1 MLITPNL
8 RLMHIKR
15 NISRTLYALGLM
27 RTSDELA
34 REQFLALSRQ
44 VSIMYSIIISNSFFL
59 AFSVWN
65 DVGMLNAFAFPVF
78 ITPIMGMRYWIWR
91 NRAKGTEHLHISMIR
106 KALRG
111 NIITAFLIAFL
122 IGCWTVNM
130 MWSMTPQYFA
140 YVPLFTILSMITCAY
155 CLASLPAATYAVVIT
170 GTLYI
175 TFAMYMTGD
184 VMMMVMSG
192 NILIVIGFVIYM
204 VANQFGQFRKLV
216 ESRSK
221 IMAQRAHA
229 NRLAHNDQ
237 LTNMPNRRAFL
248 AALHSHKNKSGD
260 GPVAVVMM
268 DLNGFKPINDT
279 YGHSAGDKLLINAG
293 ECLTRVA
300 GGTGIVARLGGDE
313 FAVFFNNPP
322 GTKWVKDRVM
332 QMLHEIDKPVIIDE
346 HEIRMSAAFGI
357 CHVPQI
363 PEEPIEL
370 VQRADIALYDAK
382 NSKLSAIR
390 FFEGSMEE
398 RVQRRTRIEQALS
411 DSMQMASI
419 NLHFQPIFALN
430 NNAHV
435 GFEALARWD
444 HPELGMIPPTEFVG
458 AAERCGLATK
468 LTIHLFHQALKT
480 ASLWP
485 QHIQLS
491 FNLSGSGLG
500 TSNLDIILP
509 EILAQTHFCPS
520 RLSVEVT
527 ETALLSNPGVAQEML
542 ERLRQIGV
550 RIVLDD
556 FGAGY
561 ASIGYLQKM
570 QFDGIKLDGSL
581 IRNIVDDEKSR
592 NLLIG
597 VLHLCKSINAE
608 VTAEMVENEA
618 QLALL
623 RPLPIEFI
631 QGYLLGGPVPAE
643 FTLEQGAAKPAARSN
658 LMH

>member
-1 MLITPNL
+1 
-8 RLMHIKR
+8 MHIKR
-15 NISRTLYALGLM
+15 TLSRTIYALGLM

-44 VSIMYSIIISNSFFL
+44 VSIMYSVIIFNSFFL
-59 AFSVWN
+59 AFSVWS
-65 DVGMLNAFAFPVF
+65 DVGTVNAFAFPVL
-78 ITPIMGMRYWIWR
+78 ITPLMGIRYWIWHK
-91 NRAKGTEHLHISMIR
+91 RAKVIESFPIDVVR

-111 NIITAFLIAFL
+111 NVVTAFLIAFL

-140 YVPLFTILSMITCAY
+140 YVPLFTVLSMITCAY

-170 GTLYI
+170 GTTYI
-175 TFAMYMTGD
+175 ASAMYMTGD

-192 NILIVIGFVIYM
+192 NVMIITGFVIYM

-216 ESRSK
+216 ESRSQ

-248 AALHSHKNKSGD
+248 AALHNHKNNSAE

-279 YGHSAGDKLLINAG
+279 YGHCVGDELLINAG
-293 ECLTRVA
+293 ECLSRVV
-300 GGTGIVARLGGDE
+300 GNQGIVARLGGDE
-313 FAVFFNNPP
+313 FAVFFSNPP
-322 GTKWVKDRVM
+322 GSEWIKDRVL
-332 QMLHEIDKPVIIDE
+332 QMVHEIDKPIIIDT

-357 CHVPQI
+357 CHVLRM

-382 NSKLSAIR
+382 NSKLSAFS

-411 DSMQMASI
+411 DCVQMAGI
-419 NLHFQPIFALN
+419 DLHFQPIFALN
-430 NNAHV
+430 NGTHI

-444 HPELGMIPPTEFVG
+444 HPELGTIPPAEFIS

-468 LTIHLFHQALKT
+468 LTIHLFHEALKT

-485 QHIQLS
+485 QHIGLS

-500 TSNLDIILP
+500 TSNLDAILP
-509 EILAQTHFCPS
+509 EILTQMHFCPS

-527 ETALLSNPGVAQEML
+527 ETALLSNPQVAQEML
-542 ERLRQIGV
+542 ERLRRIGV

-608 VTAEMVENEA
+608 VTAEMVENEE

-623 RPLPIEFI
+623 KPLPIEFI

-643 FTLEQGAAKPAARSN
+643 STLEQGAVKAALRPN
-658 LMH
+658 VVRYV